1 MFFVTLFSMDFKSY
15 SCYIPNCIF
24 IGWLPFVH
32 KFLFMILNLCTLG
45 PIFSRLPSWSQFLYT
60 FCIGLLYLFSFLN
73 LQMNPFFHS
82 YMNFIMSI
90 FHIYFTIQEF
100 MFSFRILLTT
110 FFPILYTTIIPLC
123 SLAVVIPIYGYL
135 FYKRNK
141 NIISF
146 LTASENPLEEHEKPL
161 FYDEHHFQNIFHVL
175 PYLQLGVE
183 HNLDY
188 IIDFSLLHY
197 LAARIRNK
205 TVLVVV
211 ARIVAFF
218 PPESNFLNL
227 IIDAIGK
234 FDNIRIIERFFI
246 FHIKKIISMRHI
258 LDIDEINHNLYN
270 LRKSSKDMIESIRG
284 LWLEIIHSQ
293 GSISYTTFRYIYET
307 SHQMKNQ
314 FVDTI
319 NKCSD
324 SYEAINEYG
333 TFLIEGLSDFTGSI
347 DCEMKKRMIEKGQKI
362 GVDYSFRSFVNI
374 FPQYLTKE
382 IIDRHGNFIYDEYM
396 RQNLVTLATASSLIT
411 MKDSEYIEKS
421 SSLIDDTISQGR
433 LRISIQNSL
442 KLMTFKSLKNYEN
455 LNIAQLVAI
464 VVIFIFFVIFLPP
477 ENDDSIKLID
487 SFDLLSYSSIDLLL
501 NAYYQSV
508 RVAMEE
514 DKISDEWHNHT
525 LPMNNDDL
533 SKVQSFSNN
542 TNAIISIVED
552 TLNYYKLFVDSFT
565 RNPKIS
571 KYCNFLLEPNFTLKF
586 FEENKINKVIE
597 NLTFSQMLR
606 YISSLSQRTASRSSS
621 PLYPSSDLEI
631 TNNRL
636 TVSFNSIYLGQVL
649 EKLRQIL
656 IIAYD
661 DIGGTQKTTNLAFG
675 ILMSAIAT
683 IIFLP
688 LQIILI
694 CNLYSSVK
702 ETIKALQKVSP
713 EIVEKSLLPIQ
724 LHQMPQ
730 PLAKG
735 SWLLILQGGIAF
747 VVLVILG
754 ILSVVIPATVLFI
767 IPYINFITL
776 KSRIDCFIWHY
787 LSGSRLTSA
796 AMGVAT
802 AYLNLVINSNHY
814 DILVDIFNQTIFQ
827 LFESQSL
834 LLMGSRRYSAIIGVD
849 KELNEFLFL
858 DTCNGSSEIN
868 SAFVDYV
875 KCVSVDRAVNYL
887 QYLFIKILDKF
898 NTSIDEKYNSFLYD
912 DYIDNLL
919 LMDVRL
925 IDSIKAYQVRIVQ
938 FVNDSFA
945 KVDQLII
952 IVLVIAIVVSALIF
966 VGIVFSALR
975 SLKISFEGIK
985 QMVRFLPPNQ
995 IISSHQLLTTLFAID
1010 DKSFTVNGATKQSQ
1024 AQAILEATSNGI
1036 VAVNLSGVIEMVNQS
1051 FINMTGYN
1059 NEQLVGQPFLTIFT
1073 NHPDQDIEF
1082 DHNSGMQKLKNSV
1095 ELIQNGLLDKKES
1108 FVFHCQLENRN
1119 TLTSF
1124 VYIIG
1129 IDENDDYSDESDELD
1144 DIDDDNFDEI
1154 NDNADNENNDINNE
1168 DFKELQR
1175 KNNKKDD
1182 HREFRKLSE
1191 FSSFLI
1197 VFRDVSEESKQKKK
1211 SLEIKKRSE
1220 ILMKN
1225 ILPLDVYNVV
1235 NEQKGPIF
1243 FTSNNATIIIAQI
1256 TGINESVHTLLPRN
1270 LINMIGSYFD
1280 KFDEISHRY
1289 KAVHPIYTTEKLYV
1303 ACCGLFD
1310 YEDNPAEQALQA
1322 VLFALEIEEQMKN
1335 INKEFETSFKI
1346 NIEINM
1352 GGPLFGCVLDNQA
1365 PQFSLFGLIFDQ
1377 ALNLIY
1383 SEEASTLEI
1392 SQTVRDLIANNKQFE
1407 IKSISEENKGFQ
1419 FYQLYSVTKSVPQ
1432 S

>member
-1 MFFVTLFSMDFKSY
+1 MDSKENHNSTNHFQAYKDDKSETSCFNNFLFNLFNEINFIGSKHQIIYNLIDIIVLIQTFVASFWLTSSHIWPRKSDIIDGFESIIDFRIHEYKNANAYYITGIILFFIFLIWSIYIYFQYQNSRCFQKNHLYITWALLYLLFPIICPIFGSFFSRSFLDLVNNTSALSIVLFIIYIIIYCIMFFVTLFSMDFKSY
-15 SCYIPNCIF
+15 SCFIPNCIF

-90 FHIYFTIQEF
+90 FHIYFTIQEI

-123 SLAVVIPIYGYL
+123 SLVLVIPIYGYL
-135 FYKRNK
+135 FHKRNK

-146 LTASENPLEEHEKPL
+146 LTSSENPLEEHEKPL

-188 IIDFSLLHY
+188 FIDFSLLHY
-197 LAARIRNK
+197 LAARIRNR

-227 IIDAIGK
+227 IIEAIGK

-246 FHIKKIISMRHI
+246 FHIKKIISMRQI

-270 LRKSSKDMIESIRG
+270 LRKSSKEMIESIRG

-382 IIDRHGNFIYDEYM
+382 IIDRNGNFIYDEYM

-442 KLMTFKSLKNYEN
+442 KSTTFKSLKNYEN
-455 LNIAQLVAI
+455 LNITQLVAFVI
-464 VVIFIFFVIFLPP
+464 IFIFFVIFLPP

-514 DKISDEWHNHT
+514 DKISDEWHNQT

-571 KYCNFLLEPNFTLKF
+571 KYCNFLLEPNFSLKV

-631 TNNRL
+631 TDNRL
-636 TVSFNSIYLGQVL
+636 TVSLNSIYLGQVL

-675 ILMSAIAT
+675 IIMSVIVT

-713 EIVEKSLLPIQ
+713 EIVEKSL
-724 LHQMPQ
+724 
-730 PLAKG
+730 
-735 SWLLILQGGIAF
+735 
-747 VVLVILG
+747 
-754 ILSVVIPATVLFI
+754 
-767 IPYINFITL
+767 
-776 KSRIDCFIWHY
+776 
-787 LSGSRLTSA
+787 
-796 AMGVAT
+796 
-802 AYLNLVINSNHY
+802 
-814 DILVDIFNQTIFQ
+814 
-827 LFESQSL
+827 
-834 LLMGSRRYSAIIGVD
+834 
-849 KELNEFLFL
+849 
-858 DTCNGSSEIN
+858 
-868 SAFVDYV
+868 
-875 KCVSVDRAVNYL
+875 
-887 QYLFIKILDKF
+887 
-898 NTSIDEKYNSFLYD
+898 
-912 DYIDNLL
+912 
-919 LMDVRL
+919 
-925 IDSIKAYQVRIVQ
+925 
-938 FVNDSFA
+938 
-945 KVDQLII
+945 
-952 IVLVIAIVVSALIF
+952 
-966 VGIVFSALR
+966 
-975 SLKISFEGIK
+975 
-985 QMVRFLPPNQ
+985 
-995 IISSHQLLTTLFAID
+995 
-1010 DKSFTVNGATKQSQ
+1010 
-1024 AQAILEATSNGI
+1024 
-1036 VAVNLSGVIEMVNQS
+1036 
-1051 FINMTGYN
+1051 
-1059 NEQLVGQPFLTIFT
+1059 
-1073 NHPDQDIEF
+1073 
-1082 DHNSGMQKLKNSV
+1082 
-1095 ELIQNGLLDKKES
+1095 
-1108 FVFHCQLENRN
+1108 
-1119 TLTSF
+1119 
-1124 VYIIG
+1124 
-1129 IDENDDYSDESDELD
+1129 
-1144 DIDDDNFDEI
+1144 
-1154 NDNADNENNDINNE
+1154 
-1168 DFKELQR
+1168 
-1175 KNNKKDD
+1175 
-1182 HREFRKLSE
+1182 
-1191 FSSFLI
+1191 
-1197 VFRDVSEESKQKKK
+1197 
-1211 SLEIKKRSE
+1211 
-1220 ILMKN
+1220 
-1225 ILPLDVYNVV
+1225 
-1235 NEQKGPIF
+1235 
-1243 FTSNNATIIIAQI
+1243 
-1256 TGINESVHTLLPRN
+1256 
-1270 LINMIGSYFD
+1270 
-1280 KFDEISHRY
+1280 
-1289 KAVHPIYTTEKLYV
+1289 
-1303 ACCGLFD
+1303 
-1310 YEDNPAEQALQA
+1310 
-1322 VLFALEIEEQMKN
+1322 
-1335 INKEFETSFKI
+1335 
-1346 NIEINM
+1346 
-1352 GGPLFGCVLDNQA
+1352 
-1365 PQFSLFGLIFDQ
+1365 
-1377 ALNLIY
+1377 
-1383 SEEASTLEI
+1383 
-1392 SQTVRDLIANNKQFE
+1392 
-1407 IKSISEENKGFQ
+1407 
-1419 FYQLYSVTKSVPQ
+1419 
-1432 S
+1432 